1 MSSDILARIDA
12 FAQKAYELCKK
23 GHLLRAAENFGR
35 AAEAARP
42 IGADNLVALCMLL
55 RQGDMLG
62 AYATSAPN
70 ATADPHMFAAHRAQA
85 VAFIS
90 AAVAAL
96 ERRRVAGTLLEGKC
110 AIAEEVVC

>member
-90 AAVAAL
+90 AAVGICLQLTAL
-96 ERRRVAGTLLEGKC
+96 RQSHSFLPPSLH
-110 AIAEEVVC
+110 